1 MSREMKKAFV
11 VCNVSELSSGWTG
24 LEPRFN
30 RTKNYVV
37 NPDKKKY
44 LSWENRNMQKYLFL
58 FPTEKENP
66 YCWVET
72 VLLLIGG
79 VTEGVVKSCQ
89 QWLGFRR
96 DCYLNEEEKMRNR
109 LQKDAVVRL

>member
-30 RTKNYVV
+30 RTKKYAV

-44 LSWENRNMQKYLFL
+44 LSWENRNM
-58 FPTEKENP
+58 
-66 YCWVET
+66 
-72 VLLLIGG
+72 
-79 VTEGVVKSCQ
+79 
-89 QWLGFRR
+89 
-96 DCYLNEEEKMRNR
+96 
-109 LQKDAVVRL
+109 